1 MAVIERINRTT
12 GNIVKVYEVYKDEEI
27 ISIDGVLYIAKKD
40 EYIKYINGEINTY
53 EFSEAGFDIE
63 NEGDIFKI
71 KLQNSYDKKK
81 GDSKMKKELL
91 KIVR

>member
-1 MAVIERINRTT
+1 MAAIERINRTT

-27 ISIDGVLYIAKKD
+27 IFVDGVLYVVKKD
-40 EYIKYINGEINTY
+40 EYVKYLNGEIDTY

-71 KLQNSYDKKK
+71 KL
-81 GDSKMKKELL
+81 
-91 KIVR
+91 